1 MKRYLLTI
9 VLTLFVA
16 LTVPAVNSNDISF
29 VSYEQGWLDSKGT
42 LALKNNTTEEIHN
55 VKFLITYLDMSG
67 KELDYEEYERRVTIA
82 PGMTKKLDIPAY
94 EHSRNYHYYKSENM
108 PGGSPSFKIKFEL
121 KDYNMVQSGA
131 NEDDD
136 YSVLDNYNYKDK
148 DYGSEYSATYMIIA
162 IIAVL
167 FFIGISVGLY
177 VLVAIMAQKR
187 HRSVVLW
194 VLLSIIASPLLIII
208 ILLVV
213 GNDNKYIDNFD
224 NARN

>member
-16 LTVPAVNSNDISF
+16 LSALAVNSNDISF

-42 LALKNNTTEEIHN
+42 LALKNNTTEEIYN

-67 KELDYEEYERRVTIA
+67 KELDYEEYERRITIA

-121 KDYNMVQSGA
+121 KDYNMVQSEA

-136 YSVLDNYNYKDK
+136 YSVLDDYNYKDK

-213 GNDNKYIDNFD
+213 GNDNKIDNFD
-224 NARN
+224 NTHH

>member
-16 LTVPAVNSNDISF
+16 LSALAVNSNDISF

-67 KELDYEEYERRVTIA
+67 KELDYEEYERRITIA

-136 YSVLDNYNYKDK
+136 YSVLDDYNYKDK

-224 NARN
+224 NTHH